1 MLEAVQKEV
10 PEAGCALGPTRRVG
24 NILATGFTYW
34 AAGVAS
40 KIAIKFCR
48 REEVSM
54 WAVGA
59 WAFAY
64 VIVSTVF
71 VYFVYAR
78 KCFSTTCVARDG
90 VQGGGGG
97 RKGGGLVSEG
107 SGEGDVSEE
116 GEENSELS
124 RLLRQDSR
132 ETTVAT
138 PAQGRDR

>member
-10 PEAGCALGPTRRVG
+10 PEAGCALGPTRRAG
-24 NILATGFTYW
+24 NILATGLTYW

-40 KIAIKFCR
+40 KMAIKFCR

-97 RKGGGLVSEG
+97 GKRGGLVSKG
-107 SGEGDVSEE
+107 GGDGDVSEE
-116 GEENSELS
+116 GEESSELS
-124 RLLRQDSR
+124 GLLRQDSR

-138 PAQGRDR
+138 PTQEKDR